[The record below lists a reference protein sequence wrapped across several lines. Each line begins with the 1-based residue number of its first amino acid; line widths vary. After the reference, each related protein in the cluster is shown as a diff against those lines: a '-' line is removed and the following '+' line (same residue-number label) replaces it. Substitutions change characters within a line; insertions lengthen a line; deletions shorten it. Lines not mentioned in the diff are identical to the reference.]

1 MTEQVNPTPQAVEEA
16 PKKKRVWLIILIIV
30 AVLLLCCV
38 AIGVITML
46 TVGPEVWD
54 QVQATLTAMPAY

>member
-1 MTEQVNPTPQAVEEA
+1 MEEA